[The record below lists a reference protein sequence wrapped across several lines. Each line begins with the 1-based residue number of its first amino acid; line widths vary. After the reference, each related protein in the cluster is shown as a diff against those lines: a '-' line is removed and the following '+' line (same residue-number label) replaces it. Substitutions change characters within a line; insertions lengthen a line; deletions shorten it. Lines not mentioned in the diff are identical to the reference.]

1 MLVDLKTSLQNSQL
15 LNFINETE
23 IKWQVCENQYYV
35 WLLMNDTV
43 QSIMNKADPGQL
55 TLPHQQ
61 PLKGFVDELPDSAN
75 ILEFGLGGAGNARYF
90 KQQKPNS
97 QVTVVEQ
104 SSAVIKIFDKHFNPQ
119 AININVI
126 HQAAEQ
132 FILSTPTNYHLI
144 ITDLFKSGCSLL
156 SFIDAQYFVALKNRL
171 VADGFAY
178 LNFIP
183 DTSTEAELIKSYIE
197 QAGLTIQW
205 ADKIIGFKN
214 WVFLVKNTQCK
225 ESI

>member
-15 LNFINETE
+15 LNFINEAE
-23 IKWQVCENQYYV
+23 VKWQVCENQYYA

-43 QSIMNKADPGQL
+43 QSIMNKADPAQL

-61 PLKGFVDELPDSAN
+61 PLKGFIDELPNNAN
-75 ILEFGLGGAGNARYF
+75 ILELGLGGAGNARYF
-90 KQQKPNS
+90 KQHKPNS
-97 QVTVVEQ
+97 QITVIEQ
-104 SSAVIKIFDKHFNPQ
+104 SAAVIELFERYFNPQ
-119 AININVI
+119 KRNINII
-126 HQAAEQ
+126 HQSAEQ
-132 FILSTPTNYHLI
+132 FILSDQENYHLI

-156 SFIDAQYFVALKNRL
+156 SFINAQYFVALKNRL
-171 VADGFAY
+171 TSNGFAY

-183 DTSTEAELIKSYIE
+183 ETPAEAELIKTYIQ

-214 WVFLVKNTQCK
+214 WVFLVKNTQA
-225 ESI
+225 